1 MVLRAKK
8 GSFGNLHTQAFMTV
22 ATKSGKFFHHFC
34 CLILILSIYLPSQ
47 AQNTYRFSGLISDKI
62 TGKKLDY
69 ASISVDETRY
79 GTLSQKGRFS
89 LILPA
94 GKHKIKISHL
104 GYESIE
110 EEIMLTSNTER
121 NFQMKEEVVVL
132 DQVIISSDGRDP
144 AYAIIQQA
152 IDNKKQNAVPFPT
165 YDYEAYTKAQ
175 IGFPEGFDLDSMMK
189 SFIENQ
195 SKGNAEVDSFS
206 LQDELPSNILFL
218 SENISHMY
226 IKAPN
231 KVREEIEST
240 RISGAS
246 EQFSPLGNTFNRFDV
261 YENRAFKGGI
271 AERGIIS
278 PISDNA
284 FFYYKF
290 KLLGQIKAE
299 GQIAYKI
306 LIIPKRMHDPVF
318 QGLIYIAD
326 SSYAVQKLDMFV
338 SKEQAIQVVDTLR
351 IRQEYRRIE
360 NAWLPLSTRTHL
372 AFSFNFQI
380 LKFPIVGTFTSLLS
394 EYRVGETGEKKKFNL
409 EKISFAD
416 TALYKDKIWWDS
428 IRPMPLSEMESLD
441 YQFKDSVEQ
450 VRTSPEY
457 LDSLTRA
464 QKFNMLT
471 LISGG
476 TIRNFRKK
484 TAWRFSGLGNTSGFN
499 AIEGAYIGQGID
511 RIWERENNQKTILGY
526 RLRYGFGNK
535 VLGFR
540 LALDVE
546 GNKKRSERFGIMGG
560 NFVQQFSRPDQ
571 INMNLGSIFAT
582 FFKRSYVRL
591 YRKEFLEAYYDREL
605 FNGFTISLNGRYE
618 NRSSLQNSSNYSI
631 FFKDREYDPN
641 LQIPSHQ
648 ALITEAKL
656 SFKPF
661 NKYMSLPDD
670 KVNMGSGWPL
680 LEFVYTRSWAREDFY
695 TDFERIQLSLSQQ
708 LNLGIFG
715 NTSLR
720 ASIGKYLRDDRVFL
734 PDLFHYQGNEIY
746 VQKGSF
752 DEFFL
757 MPYYEF
763 SSSRPYMEAHLEHAF
778 GGFIF
783 NKIPGIRKWK
793 LSEYVGL
800 HLLAQE
806 GREAY
811 LELNAGIEKRILK
824 VIPLR
829 LDFNVQLAGNT
840 RGDKYGFKIYDPGI
854 IGSNGAVSISF

>member
-1 MVLRAKK
+1 
-8 GSFGNLHTQAFMTV
+8 MTA
-22 ATKSGKFFHHFC
+22 ATKPGKFFHQFF
-34 CLILILSIYLPSQ
+34 CLILILSFCLSTQ
-47 AQNTYRFSGLISDKI
+47 AQNSYRFSGLISDKN
-62 TGKKLDY
+62 TGEKLDY
-69 ASISVDETRY
+69 ASISVDDTRY
-79 GTLSQKGRFS
+79 GTLSQKGKFS

-110 EEIMLTSNTER
+110 EEINLTSNMER
-121 NFQMKEEVVVL
+121 SYQLEEEVVVL

-152 IDNKKQNAVPFPT
+152 IENKKQNAVPFPE

-175 IGFPEGFDLDSMMK
+175 IGFPEGFDLDSLMK
-189 SFIENQ
+189 GLIESQNRR
-195 SKGNAEVDSFS
+195 NTEADSFS
-206 LQDELPSNILFL
+206 IKDELPSNILFL

-231 KVREEIEST
+231 KAREEIQST

-246 EQFSPLGNTFNRFDV
+246 EQFSPLGNTFNRFDA

-290 KLLGQIKAE
+290 KLLGQIKTE

-306 LIIPKRMHDPVF
+306 LIIPKRLHDPVF

-338 SKEQAIQVVDTLR
+338 SKEQAVQVVDTLR
-351 IRQEYRRIE
+351 IMQEYRRID
-360 NAWLPLSTRTHL
+360 NAWLPLSTRTHM

-380 LKFPIVGTFTSLLS
+380 MKFPIVGTFTSLLS
-394 EYRVGETGEKKKFNL
+394 DYRVGESEQNKKFNL

-428 IRPMPLSEMESLD
+428 IRPMPLTEMESLD
-441 YQFKDSVEQ
+441 YQFKDSVAQ
-450 VRTSPEY
+450 IRNSPEY

-464 QKFNMLT
+464 QEFTSNSLLLGWT
-471 LISGG
+471 Y
-476 TIRNFRKK
+476 RNYRKK
-484 TAWRFSGLGNTSGFN
+484 TAWRIIGLANTSGFN
-499 AIEGAYIGQGID
+499 AIEGAYLGQGLD
-511 RIWERENNQKTILGY
+511 RIWEREGNRKTTLGY
-526 RLRYGFGNK
+526 RLRYGFGNGI
-535 VLGFR
+535 LGFR

-546 GNKKRSERFGIMGG
+546 GNQKRSERFGIMGG
-560 NFVQQFSRPDQ
+560 NYVQQFSRPDQ
-571 INMNLGSIFAT
+571 INMNLGSLFAT
-582 FFKRSYVRL
+582 LFKRSYVRL
-591 YRKEFLEAYYDREL
+591 YRKEFVEAYYNREL

-618 NRSSLQNSSNYSI
+618 NRSSLQNSSDYSL
-631 FFKDREYDPN
+631 FFKNREYDPN
-641 LQIPSHQ
+641 IQIPDHQ
-648 ALITEAKL
+648 ALITEAKI

-661 NKYMSLPDD
+661 NKYMSLPDS
-670 KVNMGSGWPL
+670 KVNMGSDWPL
-680 LEFVYTRSWAREDFY
+680 LEFVYSRSWAREDTY
-695 TDFERIQLSLSQQ
+695 SDFERIQFSLSQS

-715 NTSLR
+715 NTSIR
-720 ASIGKYLRDDRVFL
+720 ASVGKYLNDNRVFF

-746 VQKGSF
+746 IQKGNF

-763 SSSRPYMEAHLEHAF
+763 SSTEPYLEAHLEHAF

-783 NKIPGIRKWK
+783 NKIPGIRRWK

-806 GREAY
+806 GIQPY

-824 VIPLR
+824 VLPLR
-829 LDFNVQLAGNT
+829 VDFNVRLAGDT